1 MRERILELLE
11 NIHEAKETME
21 INDLLGLTTAEEYRE
36 LQDTLNQLVDEYL
49 VFYTKKG
56 KYILLK
62 NCPGIVIGKLSVNKK
77 GFGFIILDKE
87 DDIYVD
93 EKNMHDAIN
102 DDIVLAEVFTS
113 GVRKEAKIVRVIKRE
128 LKDLVGEIVFD
139 DSGRC
144 FANLTDDK
152 RDIVIEL
159 TKDSTKD
166 CVEGH
171 RVLVKVIKELGR
183 NKYLGEVLKII
194 GHKNDP
200 GTDILTIAYKH
211 GIYENFSDEVEK
223 ELLDIPNEVSEKE
236 LKGRKD
242 LTDLTIFTI
251 DGDDTKDIDDAISIK
266 KLDNGN
272 YELGVHIADVSNY
285 VKENTALGDAAY
297 DRGTSSYLADTVI
310 PMIPHKLS
318 NGICSL
324 NEGVIRLTMS
334 CVMEIDNKGHV
345 VNYDIFPSYIKS
357 RKKMTYKKVNDIIV
371 RGIVPEGYEDFK
383 DDLLLMNELHLIL
396 RKERNSRGYI
406 NFDLDEAK
414 IIQDENGKAID
425 VVKRIREEGEM
436 LIEDFMIT
444 ANETVAQHIYNMD
457 LPFIYRVHDV
467 PKPDKIEDFLTLVK
481 LLGYKLHGNF
491 NSLTPKSMQLILD
504 QLKDKKEFEIL
515 SSLLL
520 RSMRKAEYSKD
531 NIGHFGLASRAYTHF
546 TSPIRRFPDL
556 TVHRLLKKYLVEQDM
571 SMTTIQTLEHTLVEI
586 AQHSSERE
594 VAAVDAERD
603 VDDMKMAEYME
614 DHIGEEFEG
623 VIDTITNF
631 GFFVQLP
638 NLIEGLVHVQTLKGD
653 YFTYVPDLLA
663 MIGKST
669 KKQYRLGDKV
679 RVKCVGASKEN
690 SMIDFELVKVD
701 EDGNKK
707 QES

>member
-1 MRERILELLE
+1 MREQILNLLE
-11 NIHEAKETME
+11 NIHEAKEIME
-21 INDLLGLTTAEEYRE
+21 INDLLGLKTVEEYSE
-36 LQDTLNQLVDEYL
+36 LQETLSELVNEYI

-62 NCPGIVIGKLSVNKK
+62 NCPGIKIGRLSINKK
-77 GFGFIILDKE
+77 GFGFVILDKE

-93 EKNMHDAIN
+93 KKNMHDAIN
-102 DDIVLAEVFTS
+102 DDIVLVEIFTS
-113 GVRKEAKIVRVIKRE
+113 GVRKEAKVVRVIKRE
-128 LKDLVGEIVFD
+128 LKDLVGEIVYD
-139 DSGRC
+139 EEGRC
-144 FANLTDDK
+144 FANLNDDK
-152 RDIVIEL
+152 KPITVEL

-171 RVLVKVIKELGR
+171 KVLVKIIKELGK
-183 NKYLGEVLKII
+183 NKYLGEVAKII

-211 GIYENFSDEVEK
+211 GIYEEFPEGVEK
-223 ELLDIPNEVSEKE
+223 ELEEIPNEVSEKE
-236 LKGRKD
+236 LKGRRD

-266 KLDNGN
+266 KLENGN

-334 CVMEIDNKGHV
+334 CVMEIDHKGHV
-345 VNYDIFPSYIKS
+345 VDYDIFQSYIKS

-371 RGIVPEGYEDFK
+371 RGIVPEGYEPFK
-383 DDLLLMNELHLIL
+383 DDLLLMNELHQIL
-396 RKERNSRGYI
+396 RKEKNSRGYI
-406 NFDLDEAK
+406 NFELDEAK

-436 LIEDFMIT
+436 LIEDFMIA
-444 ANETVAQHIYNMD
+444 ANETVATHIYNMD

-531 NIGHFGLASRAYTHF
+531 NIGHFGLASKAYTHF

-556 TVHRLLKKYLVEQDM
+556 TVHRLLKKYLVENDM
-571 SMTTIQTLEHTLVEI
+571 SMTTIQTLENNLVDI

-594 VAAVDAERD
+594 VASVDAERD

-614 DHIGEEFEG
+614 DHIGEEFDG
-623 VIDTITNF
+623 VITTITNF
-631 GFFVQLP
+631 GFFVELP

-669 KKQYRLGDKV
+669 KKTYRLGDKV
-679 RVKCVGASKEN
+679 RVKCVAASKEN

-701 EDGNKK
+701 EDGNK
-707 QES
+707 E